1 MPGCEIDLHGATVR
15 VYGRNDVR
23 VELEGSGSQL
33 ATASIDLV
41 TVSLEKRGE
50 GVARGWH
57 ATVPVPGRGEPSHED
72 RRRYDEIAET
82 RTGFERVV
90 DGMDLGASQADRFDL
105 DTDRPAGPLLRGNED
120 RLVRQRQCRI
130 AVHEDIR

>member
-15 VYGRNDVR
+15 VDGRNDVR

-72 RRRYDEIAET
+72 SWRALEILET
-82 RTGFERVV
+82 RTGLERVV
-90 DGMDLGASQADRFDL
+90 DGMHLPASQADRFDL
-105 DTDRPAGPLLRGNED
+105 DTDRTGGALLRGGED
-120 RLVRQRQCRI
+120 RLVRQARGRI
-130 AVHEDIR
+130 AIYEIIR